1 MRYARHGQ
9 TRPGAAIVTSND
21 HAQELAAAPM
31 PGRASSVRPRL
42 VAILCI
48 VVLAGAGWAYL
59 GLMVAQT
66 ARSGG
71 SAMDAFDFVPH
82 ASVTRGLL
90 DALCRPGFGSEP
102 SVGGF
107 GLAFFMWCAMVLAM
121 MVPTAGP
128 MVMTYAQIA
137 ETAARKG
144 EPVASPV
151 VLVMGYIAVWLG
163 FALAAAALQAMLSAT
178 ALLDPALL
186 LASGLLSGAVF
197 LAAGT
202 YQFSALKHACLTRC
216 QRPFPFFFAN
226 WTARPMG
233 LFRLGLRQGVYCVGC
248 CWAMMLVM
256 FAVGVMNVLWMAAL
270 GIVMAIEKTGTGI
283 RFTRAVG
290 AALATIGL
298 VVLVVSIAGHWP
310 GRTG

>member
-1 MRYARHGQ
+1 MDAMGRSA
-9 TRPGAAIVTSND
+9 PGAAIVTSND
-21 HAQELAAAPM
+21 HAQELAAPM
-31 PGRASSVRPRL
+31 PGQASSVRPRL
-42 VAILCI
+42 VAVLCI
-48 VVLAGAGWAYL
+48 GVLAGAGWAYL

-82 ASVTRGLL
+82 ASVARSLL

-107 GLAFFMWCAMVLAM
+107 ALAFFMWGAMVLAM

-137 ETAARKG
+137 DTAARKG

-151 VLVMGYIAVWLG
+151 MLVMGYIAVWLG
-163 FALAAAALQAMLSAT
+163 FALAATALQAMLSAT

-186 LASGLLSGAVF
+186 VASGLLSGAVF
-197 LAAGT
+197 LGAGA
-202 YQFSALKHACLTRC
+202 YQFSALKHACLSRC

-233 LFRLGLRQGVYCVGC
+233 LFRLGLRQGLYCVGC

-283 RFTRAVG
+283 RFTRVVG

-298 VVLVVSIAGHWP
+298 VVLVVSIATHWP

>member
-1 MRYARHGQ
+1 MHAMGRPA
-9 TRPGAAIVTSND
+9 PGAAIVTSND

-31 PGRASSVRPRL
+31 PGQASSVRPQL

-48 VVLAGAGWAYL
+48 VALAGAGWAYL
-59 GLMVAQT
+59 GLMVADA

-71 SAMDAFDFVPH
+71 SAMEAFDVVPH
-82 ASVTRGLL
+82 AGGVTRSLL

-107 GLAFFMWCAMVLAM
+107 ALALLMWGAMVLAM

-137 ETAARKG
+137 DTAARKG
-144 EPVASPV
+144 EAVASPV
-151 VLVMGYIAVWLG
+151 ILVMGYAAVWLG
-163 FALAAAALQAMLSAT
+163 FALAATALQATLSAA
-178 ALLDPALL
+178 ALLDPALVV
-186 LASGLLSGAVF
+186 ASGLLSGAVF
-197 LAAGT
+197 LGAGA
-202 YQFSALKHACLTRC
+202 YQFSALKHACLSRC

-226 WTARPMG
+226 WTVRPMG
-233 LFRLGLRQGVYCVGC
+233 LFRLGLRQGLYCVGC

-298 VVLVVSIAGHWP
+298 VVLAMSIAAHWP
-310 GRTG
+310 GHIG